1 MWIGSHFG
9 TLDAELWGEL
19 ECCLNGIFDEL
30 FVPFPDLT
38 QEAAAVDEENLC
50 VDSEKATLEVEAE
63 TNGEMYVSGNDFV
76 AI

>member
-38 QEAAAVDEENLC
+38 QEAAAVD
-50 VDSEKATLEVEAE
+50 SKKATLEVEAE
-63 TNGEMYVSGNDFV
+63 TNGEMYVSGNNFV